1 MTKLDMNLSSCVE
14 TSSLNQVPPGLFKD
28 FFPAKV
34 QAANNETEFGA
45 RKTGFYAMAG
55 EQGFLKHLLP
65 KGRGVRE
72 F

>member
-1 MTKLDMNLSSCVE
+1 MNLSSCVE

-45 RKTGFYAMAG
+45 SKIGFYAMARG
-55 EQGFLKHLLP
+55 QGF
-65 KGRGVRE
+65 
-72 F
+72 

>member
-14 TSSLNQVPPGLFKD
+14 TSLLNQVLPGLFKN
-28 FFPAKV
+28 FFPKV

-45 RKTGFYAMAG
+45 SKTGFYAMAG